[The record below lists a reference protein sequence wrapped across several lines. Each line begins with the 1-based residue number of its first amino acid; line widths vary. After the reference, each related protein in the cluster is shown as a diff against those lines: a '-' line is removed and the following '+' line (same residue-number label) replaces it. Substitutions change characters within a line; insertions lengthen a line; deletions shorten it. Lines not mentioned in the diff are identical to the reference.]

1 MNSKSQIYFE
11 KLLASDKW
19 AGVENMVDE
28 LDGRIDFNERMAEY
42 LQDICPAV
50 LCIDVTPEQCVKYEH
65 SCGLNFIEIS
75 EYVFKYVFENQA

>member
-28 LDGRIDFNERMAEY
+28 LEGRIDFNERMAEY

-50 LCIDVTPEQCVKYEH
+50 LCIDVTPEQCFKYEH
-65 SCGLNFIEIS
+65 SYGLNFIETS
-75 EYVFKYVFENQA
+75 ECVFKYALKK

>member
-28 LDGRIDFNERMAEY
+28 LDGRIDFKERMAEY
-42 LQDICPAV
+42 LQDICPVV
-50 LCIDVTPEQCVKYEH
+50 LCIDVTPEKSVKYEH

-75 EYVFKYVFENQA
+75 ECVFNYI